1 MEFKLYY
8 QMLKRGWRLILVTT
22 LVAVVI
28 SLVVSYMVTPQYR
41 AMARFVITPSSAD
54 ATQPDTVLLG
64 LQTLDNQSVMATY
77 VEVMN
82 SERVFGD
89 ALTFL
94 QLKPEQVKEYT
105 HKSEILSN
113 SSVMQLTVIGPDPA
127 LVTNLANS
135 IGNQTISFLK
145 TNNQVMTINFLDTA
159 TLPKEPYTPQ
169 PLVNASLALVLGL
182 VGGGLLVVLREQL
195 LLTLEV
201 FRQSLH
207 IDSDTGVYNKKYFTR
222 LLEEELFQHST
233 DPTSVGIVKL
243 VFFDQEDDLTE
254 TYPTAVMQKVL
265 RQTTDL
271 LRNELRGNDHISRW
285 DDTSF
290 IIMLPNTN
298 GMAAS
303 RIFNR
308 IHQSLKSS
316 VDVRQF
322 GLSIN
327 LDSYIGAAENAESMS
342 SQELIEN
349 ANKALEIARRDKNAP
364 VYVWEAQSNVQVT
377 NPIKTA

>member
-113 SSVMQLTVIGPDPA
+113 SSVMQLTVIGPDLLWSPTW
-127 LVTNLANS
+127 L
-135 IGNQTISFLK
+135 
-145 TNNQVMTINFLDTA
+145 
-159 TLPKEPYTPQ
+159 TP
-169 PLVNASLALVLGL
+169 
-182 VGGGLLVVLREQL
+182 
-195 LLTLEV
+195 LE
-201 FRQSLH
+201 
-207 IDSDTGVYNKKYFTR
+207 TK
-222 LLEEELFQHST
+222 
-233 DPTSVGIVKL
+233 P
-243 VFFDQEDDLTE
+243 
-254 TYPTAVMQKVL
+254 
-265 RQTTDL
+265 
-271 LRNELRGNDHISRW
+271 
-285 DDTSF
+285 
-290 IIMLPNTN
+290 
-298 GMAAS
+298 
-303 RIFNR
+303 
-308 IHQSLKSS
+308 
-316 VDVRQF
+316 
-322 GLSIN
+322 
-327 LDSYIGAAENAESMS
+327 
-342 SQELIEN
+342 
-349 ANKALEIARRDKNAP
+349 
-364 VYVWEAQSNVQVT
+364 
-377 NPIKTA
+377 